1 MDSTIALS
9 RNDGSDALDN
19 ACRVSRYLRRLLDA
33 EPQLAERVDLQSAV
47 SARAMRARYEALRA
61 SGLAVARALRSL
73 RKEVMIALIAR
84 DLGGRANLGEVV
96 AASTALAEIA
106 VAAATQDVHTELAAI
121 YGEPR
126 GEHSGAA
133 QQLHVVGMGKLGGA
147 ELNVS
152 SDIDLILI
160 YPEDGETDGA
170 RSISNHEFF
179 TRIARRLTAAL
190 GEITEDGY
198 VFRVDLRLRPY
209 GESGAVVASFDMLEQ
224 YLITQGREWERY
236 AWIKARVLTG
246 ERGDEL
252 MELVRPFVFRRHL
265 DYSAF
270 ESMRDLHRQVRMEVE
285 RRDIAENVKLGPGG
299 IREIEFIVQLF
310 QLIRGGRDAALRSQP
325 TLAVLPVLAE
335 RRLLDADAVER
346 LTAAYVFLRNLE
358 HRLQYLDDQQ
368 THDLPRSVED
378 RALVAESMGFPDF
391 GGFETAL
398 ESHRTHVTRQF
409 NEIFAA
415 SSRSKDELC
424 VLWQDAI
431 GDGGDERITE
441 LLAQARVRRSVG
453 APAAA
458 QGDSSERTLPAD
470 AGDGSGAFRT
480 HAPARGAGGRRA
492 GESRRDAASHP
503 AAFRKR
509 EPARGLSRSARAV
522 SAGACESRG
531 AHEREPLGRAIPDP
545 ASDSPG

>member
-1 MDSTIALS
+1 
-9 RNDGSDALDN
+9 
-19 ACRVSRYLRRLLDA
+19 
-33 EPQLAERVDLQSAV
+33 
-47 SARAMRARYEALRA
+47 MRARFAELRA
-61 SGLAVARALRSL
+61 SELPVARALRTL
-73 RKEVMIALIAR
+73 RKEVMVALIAR
-84 DLGGRANLGEVV
+84 DLAGRANLAEVV

-106 VAAATQDVHTELAAI
+106 VAAATDEVHAELARN

-126 GEHSGAA
+126 GEHSGAI
-133 QQLHVVGMGKLGGA
+133 QQLHVVGMGKLGGG

-160 YPEDGETDGA
+160 YPEDGETDGPRA
-170 RSISNHEFF
+170 ISNHEFF
-179 TRIARRLTAAL
+179 TRLARRLTAAL

-246 ERGDEL
+246 ERGEEL

-310 QLIRGGRDAALRSQP
+310 QLIRGGRDAALRAQP

-335 RRLLDADAVER
+335 RRLLAADAVER

-368 THDLPRSVED
+368 THDLPHSTED
-378 RALVAESMGFPDF
+378 RALIAESMGFSDF
-391 GGFETAL
+391 HAFSAAL
-398 ESHRTHVTRQF
+398 DGHRSHVTSQF

-415 SSRSKDELC
+415 SPQSQDELC
-424 VLWQDAI
+424 GLWNDAI
-431 GDGGDERITE
+431 GHGGDERITE
-441 LLAQARVRRSVG
+441 LLSKLGFEDPPELQRRLKQIRQSVRYRQMPAAGQARFERMLPLAVQ
-453 APAAA
+453 AAAA
-458 QGDSSERTLPAD
+458 QAQ
-470 AGDGSGAFRT
+470 
-480 HAPARGAGGRRA
+480 
-492 GESRRDAASHP
+492 SRRDAHAHP
-503 AAFRKR
+503 PAFRKR
-509 EPARGLSRSARAV
+509 EPPRVLSRAARAV
-522 SAGACESRG
+522 SAGACEGGG
-531 AHEREPLGRAIPDP
+531 AHEREPVGSPIPD
-545 ASDSPG
+545 ATSHSAR